1 MSFVGVYDEK
11 LSTKDVEVILTLRLN
26 YWWI

>member
-26 YWWI
+26 Y